1 MYSNQNVPFFFSLLA
16 EQSLQK
22 QDSHV
27 GRFPSCT

>member
-1 MYSNQNVPFFFSLLA
+1 MYSNQIVPFFSLLD